1 MIPIV
6 DTILGKFSLDL
17 GIDLGTAN
25 TLVYVRGK
33 GILIREPSI
42 VAQHRKTKKVLAI
55 GTEAKRMVG
64 RTPKNIEA
72 VRPLR
77 DGVVCDFDTTLAMMS
92 HFVHKVHEKPG
103 RGISIPRPKII
114 IGVPTQISEVERRAV
129 LDAAYASGAREVFL
143 IEEPMA
149 AAIGAGLPVDEPVGS
164 MIVDI
169 GGGTCEIAVISL
181 GGIVVGRSLRVA
193 GDSMEREIANYVRS
207 RWGLLIGEKTAE
219 ELKMLLGSAIPISI
233 EKEMV
238 VRGRDLEKGLPRS
251 VKVTSVQIREALS
264 TAISTIVAAIR
275 EVVEDTPPELSSDI
289 AERGITL
296 CGGGSLIWGLPKLIS
311 QETKM
316 PTNLADEPLTCVVSG
331 CAKLLENP
339 QLLKKVAIT
348 KI

>member
-1 MIPIV
+1 MIPVI
-6 DTILGKFSLDL
+6 DQILGKFSLDL

-33 GILIREPSI
+33 GIVIREPSI
-42 VAQHRKTKKVLAI
+42 VAQNKKTKKVLAI

-77 DGVVCDFDTTLAMMS
+77 DGVVCDFDTTLAMMA
-92 HFVHKVHEKPG
+92 HFVRKVHEKPG
-103 RGISIPRPKII
+103 RTISIPRPKII

-129 LDAAYASGAREVFL
+129 LDAAHASGAREVYL

-149 AAIGAGLPVDEPVGS
+149 AAIGAGLPVEEPVGS

-181 GGIVVGRSLRVA
+181 GGIVVGKSLRAA
-193 GDSMEREIANYVRS
+193 GDAMEREITNYVRS

-219 ELKMLLGSAIPISI
+219 ELKMLLGSAIPMQI

-264 TAISTIVAAIR
+264 AAVTTIVSAIK
-275 EVVEDTPPELSSDI
+275 EIVEDTPPELASDI
-289 AERGITL
+289 AERGIVL

-316 PTNLADEPLTCVVSG
+316 PTALADEPLSCVVTG
-331 CAKLLENP
+331 CAKLLEDP
-339 QLLKKVAIT
+339 KLLKKVVIT